1 MKKTWSVSLILII
14 AVFASYVA
22 LPNLQ
27 KKYNLHLGLDLAG
40 GARLVFEADLEKTR
54 DEKRVEALQA
64 SRNVIEKRVNLF
76 GVSEPTVTTSKY
88 KDKDRIIV
96 ELPGISDTK
105 KAVELIGK
113 TAQLQFSE
121 VIETLVAGSATP
133 SSELKPTNLTGAD
146 LQTASVVFDSQ
157 SGKPSISLKFTKE
170 GGDKFSE
177 ITSKNIGKPLPI
189 VLDNEI
195 ISAPTVQARIDGGD
209 AQITGNFTI
218 DEAKNLVVQLNA
230 GALPVPV
237 KLIEERTVGATLGE
251 SSIKKSLI
259 AGVVGI
265 SMVGIFMILSYGLL
279 GLVSVIGLCIF
290 ALITLSLYK
299 IIPITLTLPGIAGF
313 MLSIGMA
320 VDSNILIFERFKEEK
335 RKRNI
340 IDALEVSFGRAWD
353 SIRDANIATLVTAF
367 ILSNPLDWQFLHV
380 SGPVRGFAFTLALGI
395 FVSLF
400 TGVFV
405 TRNLLR
411 FFVKDKK

>member
-1 MKKTWSVSLILII
+1 M
-14 AVFASYVA
+14 
-22 LPNLQ
+22 
-27 KKYNLHLGLDLAG
+27 
-40 GARLVFEADLEKTR
+40 VFEADLSKTP
-54 DEKRVEALQA
+54 DDKKVSALES

-76 GVSEPTVTTSKY
+76 GVSEPVVTTSKY
-88 KDKDRIIV
+88 QNKDRIIV
-96 ELPGISDTK
+96 ELPGVSDTK
-105 KAVELIGK
+105 TAVDLIGK

-121 VIETLVAGSATP
+121 LIETPVKGSATP
-133 SSELKPTNLTGAD
+133 SADLKPTNLTGAD
-146 LQTASVVFDSQ
+146 LELASVSFDSQ
-157 SGKPSISLKFTKE
+157 TGKPAISLKFSKE

-195 ISAPTVQARIDGGD
+195 LSAPNVSGRIDGGE
-209 AQITGNFTI
+209 AQITGDFTI
-218 DEAKNLVVQLNA
+218 EEAKNLVVQLNA
-230 GALPVPV
+230 GALPIPV

-251 SSIKKSLI
+251 SSIKQSVI
-259 AGVVGI
+259 AG
-265 SMVGIFMILSYGLL
+265 MVGIGMVAVFMILSYGFL
-279 GLVSVIGLCIF
+279 GFVSVIGLFIF
-290 ALITLSLYK
+290 AVITLALYK
-299 IIPITLTLPGIAGF
+299 VIPITLTLPGIAGF

-367 ILSNPLDWQFLHV
+367 ILSNPLEWQFLHI

-411 FFVKDKK
+411 FFVSDTNKKNARE